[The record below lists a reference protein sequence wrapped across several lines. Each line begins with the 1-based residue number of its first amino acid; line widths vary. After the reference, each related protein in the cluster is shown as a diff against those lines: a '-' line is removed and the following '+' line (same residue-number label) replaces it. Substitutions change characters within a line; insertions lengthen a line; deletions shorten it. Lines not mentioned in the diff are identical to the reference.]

1 MASHAI
7 QPHAEIQPQTDARD
21 LRGADRP
28 RVFGAVLTTRDCIEF
43 IPCKSLNAVYHWL
56 KRHGIVRRGN
66 GSVYKQDVQRELDR
80 MKRRAGRG
88 SHPNSLANLRR
99 SA

>member
-1 MASHAI
+1 MASQPIDQHASV
-7 QPHAEIQPQTDARD
+7 QPQSHIT
-21 LRGADRP
+21 DRP
-28 RVFGAVLTTRDCIEF
+28 RTFGAVLTTRDCIEF
-43 IPCKSLNAVYHWL
+43 IPCKSLDAVYHWL

-66 GSVYKQDVQRELDR
+66 GSVYKQDIQRELDR

-88 SHPNSLANLRR
+88 SHPNSRANLRR